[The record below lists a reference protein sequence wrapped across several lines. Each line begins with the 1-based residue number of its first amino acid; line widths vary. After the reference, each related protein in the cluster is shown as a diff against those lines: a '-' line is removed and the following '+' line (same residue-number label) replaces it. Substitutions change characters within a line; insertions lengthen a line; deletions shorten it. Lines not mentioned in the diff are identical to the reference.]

1 MVMLHYHILAE
12 TRDGPHARRKS
23 IPLACQGHREEGR
36 TLWPIEEL
44 RRLLPAHLRARLA
57 ARYVEVTCER
67 CGGLMVFRRDKATVE
82 EVLETALAHRCR
94 TESEQVKQD
103 A

>member
-1 MVMLHYHILAE
+1 M
-12 TRDGPHARRKS
+12 
-23 IPLACQGHREEGR
+23 
-36 TLWPIEEL
+36 WPIEEL

-67 CGGLMVFRRDKATVE
+67 CGELTVFRRDKATVE
-82 EVLETALAHRCR
+82 RVLEVARAHRCPA
-94 TESEQVKQD
+94 ESEVKED